1 MSKEVFTHLS
11 TFAEK
16 CATSLRDIYFIFIIF
31 DLAQSNFLGGGKIQL
46 IQSVLTLLKREF
58 LCQISTLS
66 P

>member
-31 DLAQSNFLGGGKIQL
+31 DLAQSNFLGGAKF
-46 IQSVLTLLKREF
+46 S
-58 LCQISTLS
+58 
-66 P
+66 